1 MLKVSIPILISAKT
15 LWQNL
20 VETLRILGVDPGSRK
35 TGYGLIENSGNR
47 IRHLASGCIRLNAK
61 HPLSDRLSMLSRE
74 LEQLIEE
81 FRPDCGAVEKVFFAK
96 NAQSALTLGHARG
109 VILLKFSERHLP
121 IHEYQALKVKQT
133 VVGVGR
139 ANKDQ
144 IQHMVRILLNLQN
157 SLQEDEADALAVAI
171 THAHLGLSLKQSL

>member
-1 MLKVSIPILISAKT
+1 MSIPILISAKT
-15 LWQNL
+15 LWQKL
-20 VETLRILGVDPGSRK
+20 VETLRILGIDPGSRK

-47 IRHLASGCIRLNAK
+47 IRHLASGCIRLNGK
-61 HPLSDRLSMLSRE
+61 HQLSDRLSMLSRE

-81 FRPDCGAVEKVFFAK
+81 FRPDCGVVEKIFFAK

-109 VILLKFSERHLP
+109 VILLKFSERNLP
-121 IHEYQALKVKQT
+121 IHEYQTLKIKQT
-133 VVGVGR
+133 VVGVGK
-139 ANKDQ
+139 ADKDQ
-144 IQHMVRILLNLQN
+144 VQHMVKILLNLQK

>member
-1 MLKVSIPILISAKT
+1 MKA

-20 VETLRILGVDPGSRK
+20 VETLRILGIDPGSRK
-35 TGYGLIENSGNR
+35 TGYGLIENTGNR

-61 HPLSDRLSMLSRE
+61 HPLSDRLSILSRE

-81 FRPDCGAVEKVFFAK
+81 FRPDCGVVEKIFFAK

-109 VILLKFSERHLP
+109 VILLKFSERNLP
-121 IHEYQALKVKQT
+121 IHEYQTLKIKQT

-139 ANKDQ
+139 ADKDQ
-144 IQHMVRILLNLQN
+144 IQHMVKILLNLQN
-157 SLQEDEADALAVAI
+157 KLQEDEADALAVAI

>member
-1 MLKVSIPILISAKT
+1 MMQKACVPPEFTRCVPLRF
-15 LWQNL
+15 QN
-20 VETLRILGVDPGSRK
+20 IFFDFFHAFGV
-35 TGYGLIENSGNR
+35 
-47 IRHLASGCIRLNAK
+47 C
-61 HPLSDRLSMLSRE
+61 
-74 LEQLIEE
+74 
-81 FRPDCGAVEKVFFAK
+81 FFAK

-121 IHEYQALKVKQT
+121 IHEYQTLKVKQS

-139 ANKDQ
+139 ADKDQ
-144 IQHMVRILLNLQN
+144 VQHMVKILLILQH